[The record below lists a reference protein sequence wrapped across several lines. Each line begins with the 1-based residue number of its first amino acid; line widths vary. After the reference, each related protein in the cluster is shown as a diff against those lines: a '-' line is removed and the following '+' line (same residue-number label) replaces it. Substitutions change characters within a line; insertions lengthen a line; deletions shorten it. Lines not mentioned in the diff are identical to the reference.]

1 MTDIM
6 SPETRSRVMSR
17 IRGKGTT
24 PERYIEALLRA
35 SGVRFRQHERVL
47 PGCPDFVFSVAKLA
61 VFVHGD
67 FWHGWRFPIW
77 QHRLSEP
84 WRAKIAGNR
93 ARDLRCCRKLARMGW
108 RVLKIWE
115 HQVEHDALA
124 CARRIVKSVGAP
136 ARVERMRKAQAKLP
150 PLKRRDRLP
159 KP

>member
-6 SPETRSRVMSR
+6 SAETRSRVMSR

-24 PERYIEALLRA
+24 PERYMEALLRA
-35 SGVRFRQHERVL
+35 SGVRFRQHERTL
-47 PGCPDFVFSVAKLA
+47 PGCPDFVFPRAKLA

-67 FWHGWRFPIW
+67 FWHGWRLPVW
-77 QHRLSEP
+77 QHKLSEP

-93 ARDLRCCRKLARMGW
+93 ARDRRCCRKLARMGW
-108 RVLKIWE
+108 RVLTIWE

-124 CARRIVKSVGAP
+124 CARRIVKSVGAR
-136 ARVERMRKAQAKLP
+136 ASVERMRQAHAKLP

>member
-6 SPETRSRVMSR
+6 SAETRSRVMSR

-24 PERYIEALLRA
+24 PERYMEALLRA
-35 SGVRFRQHERVL
+35 SGVRFRQHERLL
-47 PGCPDFVFSVAKLA
+47 PGCPDFVFPAAKLA

-67 FWHGWRFPIW
+67 FWHGWRLPVW
-77 QHRLSEP
+77 QHKLSEP

-93 ARDLRCCRKLARMGW
+93 ARDRRCSRKLARMGW
-108 RVLKIWE
+108 TVMTIWE
-115 HQVEHDALA
+115 HEVEHDALA
-124 CARRIVKSVGAP
+124 CARRIVKSVGAR
-136 ARVERMRKAQAKLP
+136 ACVERMRKAQTKLP